1 MRDEGEVMGDEVFLE
16 EIKSDLGE
24 NRLERNSGTKKRRCF
39 EEEEGEEEEEEEKE
53 EDAADEALIRAAV
66 S

>member
-24 NRLERNSGTKKRRCF
+24 NRLERNSGTKKRRCL
-39 EEEEGEEEEEEEKE
+39 EEEEEEKE
-53 EDAADEALIRAAV
+53 EEAADEALIRAAV

>member
-39 EEEEGEEEEEEEKE
+39 EEEEEEEEKE
-53 EDAADEALIRAAV
+53 EEAADVEEALIRAAV